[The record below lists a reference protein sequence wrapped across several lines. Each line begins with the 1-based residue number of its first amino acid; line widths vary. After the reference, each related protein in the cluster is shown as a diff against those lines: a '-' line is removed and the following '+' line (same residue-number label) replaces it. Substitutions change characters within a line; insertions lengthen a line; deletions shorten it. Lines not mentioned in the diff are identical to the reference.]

1 VCVTERADA
10 RTACVEIRQLEAGDR
25 AWVDRFILERWGAV
39 TVVSR
44 GQVHRPS
51 ELPGLLASE
60 NGEPSGLLTYSID
73 GEECEIVT
81 IDSLV
86 EGAGVGTALVDA
98 VADAARAAGCRRLW
112 LITTNDNLPAL
123 GFYQKRGFRLV
134 AVHRNAVDEAREL
147 KPEIPLFGLD
157 GIPIRDEL
165 ELDLEL

>member
-1 VCVTERADA
+1 
-10 RTACVEIRQLEAGDR
+10 VEIRQLEAGDR

-51 ELPGLLASE
+51 ELPGLLAGE

-98 VADAARAAGCRRLW
+98 VADAARTAGCRRLW
-112 LITTNDNLPAL
+112 VITTNDNLPAL

-134 AVHRNAVDEAREL
+134 AVHRNAVDKAREL